1 MERVLN
7 VLVVHPWR
15 DLEGYIDVRTTEA
28 LYEFELA
35 EKFLEQGVYRN
46 AAGKAFQ
53 GWKALLAAL
62 AGLSRELLTGE
73 FKGVARLRER
83 LVVERTDFV
92 IAVMPTSTMKK
103 VANILAQKY
112 GDEIV
117 YLTELAL
124 SLHEFQY
131 NGIDPSGALSRY
143 IDLKDVEADVERLVK
158 KGQEV
163 LCSVFK
169 KCSHSG

>member
-1 MERVLN
+1 M
-7 VLVVHPWR
+7 VVATHPWR
-15 DLEGYIDVRTTEA
+15 DLEGYIDARATEA

-35 EKFLEQGVYRN
+35 ERFLEQGVYRN

-62 AGLSRELLTGE
+62 AGLNRELLVGE

-83 LVVERTDFV
+83 LVVERADFV
-92 IAVMPTSTMKK
+92 IAVMPTSAMKK

-112 GDEIV
+112 GDDVV

-131 NGIDPSGALSRY
+131 NGIDPTGALSRY
-143 IDLKDVEADVERLVK
+143 TDLKDVEADLKRLV
-158 KGQEV
+158 GRGREV
-163 LCSVFK
+163 ACSVFK
-169 KCSHSG
+169 KCARDIA